1 MTTLAPPPPPPTS
14 TTSPSRAGVNG
25 GRPARRAVR
34 RWAWRMLRREWRQQL
49 VILALLVVAVA
60 ATTVGLGMVVNVEHS
75 DKGYFGKANT
85 RIDIS
90 NPGTTGADLAAA
102 RARFGAVEAIEESS
116 IPVPGSVTPVELRA
130 QDPHGRFGSPMLRLV
145 SGHLPAGADQ
155 VAVTAEVGSVLAVRT
170 GSTLQADGRT
180 LTVVGRVE
188 NPNDLTDAFALVAPG
203 ELRAPTSLALLL
215 DTGSALAGARFSP
228 PVGTLAGF
236 SSTSASGPA
245 QRRNQALAVLLIATI
260 GLIFIGL
267 LAVAGFTV
275 LAQRRL
281 RSLGMIAAI
290 GASDRHVRRVL
301 LANGAAVGLVGA
313 ALGTAL
319 GVLTWFSLG
328 PVFSNVV
335 GHRIDPF
342 SLPWWAVI
350 AGAVLALITAVIASW
365 WPARAVSRV
374 PIVVALS
381 GRPTPPQPVHRFAFV
396 GVAVAALG
404 FVLLVLSHHD
414 NTAYIISGI
423 LATTIGM
430 LLLAPLAVRLIA
442 RLARRAPV
450 AIRLALR
457 DLARYQARSGAA
469 VAAGTLAVG
478 IAATITIHAAAAQHA
493 DHSGAV
499 GNLPSN
505 QMVVWLDG
513 NPSNQGG
520 PGLSVAT
527 AAGASTAPSAP
538 PPAAVASARRVV
550 DAISTAVQAHR
561 SVELEAAIDLNQTIP
576 AGAEQ
581 GNDYSSLA
589 RPISSQGRKGFEFV
603 TTPLV
608 VTGSVLTFYRIP
620 ASTLS
625 PGADVVTSRAGLGR
639 IDVNTGPFG
648 DFAAA
653 KVQVVAALPKY
664 TSAPNTLLTQRALA
678 EFGLTA
684 VPAGWLIETL
694 HPLTKAQ
701 LADARARAAAAG
713 ITIETRSAPDD
724 TMQQLR
730 EYSTTIGVLIAL
742 GVLAMTVG
750 LIRSE
755 TAGDLRTL
763 TAAGASGRTRRT
775 LTAATAGALA
785 VLSGVLGTASAYLAL
800 IAWNW
805 HDVSY
810 LDSPPYPELVAL
822 VIGLPAVAFVG
833 GWVAGRTPRKIA
845 RRPLD

>member
-1 MTTLAPPPPPPTS
+1 MTTLALPPPPPVSPV
-14 TTSPSRAGVNG
+14 SPSRGGANG
-25 GRPARRAVR
+25 GLPARRAVR

-60 ATTVGLGMVVNVEHS
+60 ATTVGLGMVVNVEHTN
-75 DKGYFGKANT
+75 KGYFGNADT

-90 NPGTTGADLAAA
+90 NPGATTADLDAA
-102 RARFGAVEAIEESS
+102 RKRFGAVEAIVEST
-116 IPVPGSVTPVELRA
+116 IPVPGSVTPINLRA

-145 SGHLPAGADQ
+145 SGHLPTGASQ
-155 VAVTAEVGSVLAVRT
+155 VAVTAGVASLLDLKT
-170 GSTLQADGRT
+170 GSTVEADGRT

-188 NPNDLTDAFALVAPG
+188 NPDDLTDAFALIAPG
-203 ELRAPTSLALLL
+203 ELRAPTSLTLLL
-215 DTGSALAGARFSP
+215 NTGNALAAARFTP
-228 PVGTLAGF
+228 PAGTIGGV
-236 SSTSASGPA
+236 SSTSVSGPA
-245 QRRNQALAVLLIATI
+245 DRKNHALAVLLIATI
-260 GLIFIGL
+260 GLMFIGL

-281 RSLGMIAAI
+281 RSLGMMAAI

-301 LANGAAVGLVGA
+301 LANGAAVGVVGA
-313 ALGTAL
+313 SVGTAL

-328 PVFSNVV
+328 SVFSTIV

-365 WPARAVSRV
+365 WPARAVAKV

-381 GRPTPPQPVHRFAFV
+381 GRPTPPQPVHRFALI
-396 GVAVAALG
+396 GVVVAAVG
-404 FVLLVLSHHD
+404 FLLLVLSHH
-414 NTAYIISGI
+414 NNAAYIISGT
-423 LATTIGM
+423 LATTIGT
-430 LLLAPLAVRLIA
+430 LLLAPLAVRLLA
-442 RLARRAPV
+442 GVARRAPV

-478 IAATITIHAAAAQHA
+478 IAATITIHAAASQHA
-493 DHSGAV
+493 DHSADV
-499 GNLPSN
+499 GNLPTN
-505 QMVVWLDG
+505 QVVVWLDG
-513 NPSNQGG
+513 NPNDQGG
-520 PGLSVAT
+520 PGLSVASP
-527 AAGASTAPSAP
+527 ASASTKPSAPSA
-538 PPAAVASARRVV
+538 ATVASAQRTV
-550 DAISTAVQAHR
+550 DAISTALNAHR
-561 SVELEAAIDLNQTIP
+561 SVEFEAAIDLNQSIP

-581 GNDYSSLA
+581 ANDYSNLA
-589 RPISSQGRKGFEFV
+589 RPISSQGRKGFELITTPLIV
-603 TTPLV
+603 TTP
-608 VTGSVLTFYRIP
+608 VLEFYRIP
-620 ASTLS
+620 ASTVAA
-625 PGADVVTSRAGLGR
+625 GADVVTSRTSLGKV
-639 IDVNTGPFG
+639 DVNTGPFG

-653 KVQVVAALPKY
+653 KVQVSAALPKY
-664 TSAPNTLLTQRALA
+664 GSAPNTVLTQHALTK
-678 EFGLTA
+678 FGLTA
-684 VPAGWLIETL
+684 VPAGWLIETP

-701 LADARARAAAAG
+701 IADARGRAAAAG
-713 ITIETRSAPDD
+713 ITIETRNAPND

-730 EYSTTIGVLIAL
+730 EYSTTIGILIAL

-775 LTAATAGALA
+775 LTAATAGSLA

-810 LDSPPYPELVAL
+810 LDSPPYPELAAL
-822 VIGLPAVAFVG
+822 LIALPAVAFIG
-833 GWVAGRTPRKIA
+833 GWVAGRTPRSIG
-845 RRPLD
+845 RPPVD